1 MWKGFGA
8 AVAVHIAVA
17 VLLGI
22 LGYTFSQ
29 RPSQIIEVTLAGGN
43 DKAAAAKGA
52 DDKQQ
57 VAAKQAAPKPQD
69 DEIVEKKRQ
78 TPQEQTAQQ
87 EKPQETNETAQSNVD
102 DGKADATG
110 TGGGAGT
117 GAGSGAG
124 TGQGSGQG
132 SGSGAGQGSGTGVPV
147 TAPALLSGA
156 EPKYPAA
163 ARNREIEGTVY
174 VRMLVNTQGRV
185 ESVEVSR
192 SSGNDALDRA
202 ATDAVNTWR
211 FRPGRD
217 AQGRAVRCYITVPV
231 RFVLHDRRR

>member
-1 MWKGFGA
+1 M
-8 AVAVHIAVA
+8 AVHMAVA

-29 RPSQIIEVTLAGGN
+29 RPSQIIEVTLAGGGGGGN

-57 VAAKQAAPKPQD
+57 AAAKQAAPKPQD

-87 EKPQETNETAQSNVD
+87 VKPQETNETAQSNVD

-117 GAGSGAG
+117 GA
-124 TGQGSGQG
+124 
-132 SGSGAGQGSGTGVPV
+132 GSGAGQGSGTGVPV

-174 VRMLVNTQGRV
+174 VKMLVNTQGRV

-231 RFVLHDRRR
+231 RFVLHDHRR

>member
-1 MWKGFGA
+1 M
-8 AVAVHIAVA
+8 AVHMAVA

-29 RPSQIIEVTLAGGN
+29 RPSQIIEVTLAGGGGGGN

-57 VAAKQAAPKPQD
+57 AAAKQAAPKPQD

-87 EKPQETNETAQSNVD
+87 VKPQETNETAQSNVD

-117 GAGSGAG
+117 GA
-124 TGQGSGQG
+124 GSGQG

-174 VRMLVNTQGRV
+174 VKMLVNTQGRV